1 VFATPQAYQDVHKHH
16 ANGLE
21 ASTSAIT
28 HPPCSVYPV
37 LLARLCPL
45 PPRTPTQRKVE
56 AAMAEHKEKAAK
68 RQAAEQQKQGWF
80 DLKVNTS
87 VYITGLP
94 DDTTPAEVC
103 AFFSKC
109 GIVKLGDDGQ
119 PRIKLYK

>member
-1 VFATPQAYQDVHKHH
+1 
-16 ANGLE
+16 
-21 ASTSAIT
+21 
-28 HPPCSVYPV
+28 
-37 LLARLCPL
+37 
-45 PPRTPTQRKVE
+45 
-56 AAMAEHKEKAAK
+56 MAEHKEKAAK